1 MKQKLT
7 SVFIILIFMCSGCS
21 FNNNLDD
28 RIKKLNSVDY
38 NVFKDLTIRKR
49 NGVFI
54 VQNHN
59 KLYFVKRQFHND
71 IYTKDIPHKD
81 MQITISAALDVFEGM
96 NVQAVSVDSLN
107 NIIVAFSVE
116 KKCTHFIY
124 RPSNKMTDSI
134 FAMKYKKYDSEW
146 YYDIVCSE

>member
-59 KLYFVKRQFHND
+59 KLYFVKRQFHNE

-96 NVQAVSVDSLN
+96 NIQAVSVDTL
-107 NIIVAFSVE
+107 
-116 KKCTHFIY
+116 
-124 RPSNKMTDSI
+124 
-134 FAMKYKKYDSEW
+134 
-146 YYDIVCSE
+146 